1 MSRNVTKQQRTKV
14 KVEVDMFKTEYPDY
28 TDEHISDYLEL
39 CDNYTPEMK
48 DLFCELL
55 GY

>member
-1 MSRNVTKQQRTKV
+1 MDRQ
-14 KVEVDMFKTEYPDY
+14 KVEEEVEIFKAEYPQY
-28 TDEHISDYLEL
+28 TDEHVSDYMALL
-39 CDNYTPEMK
+39 DDYMPEEK